1 MKIVTVLRSGG
12 DFAPNHVWGLA
23 AQLENAMGAADFVC
37 LSDEPAVPG
46 YRPLRHN
53 WPGWWSK
60 MEVFRLR
67 GPCLYMDLDTVV
79 IGDLGPILEVAR
91 REWFTVLRDFNPQQR
106 ELGTGLMAWSGD
118 LSIVYRRFLKDPAG
132 HMAANSNPRHW
143 GDQGFI
149 ERQPE
154 PRAYWQE
161 HVPRMVVSW
170 KKHCM
175 GGRIP
180 AGARVVCFHGEPRPW
195 AVGQFGHL
203 YRDAA

>member
-12 DFAPNHVWGLA
+12 DFAPDHAIALQ
-23 AQLENAMGAADFVC
+23 AQCKRHAPGVEFLCLTDFR
-37 LSDEPAVPG
+37 DVPG
-46 YRPLRHN
+46 RRSLTHR

-60 MEVFRLR
+60 IEAFRVP
-67 GPCLYMDLDTVV
+67 GPALYMDLDTVV
-79 IGDLGPILEVAR
+79 TGDLGPLLEVAR

-118 LSIVYRRFLKDPAG
+118 LSIIYRRFLKDPAG

-154 PRAYWQE
+154 PRGYWQE
-161 HVPRMVVSW
+161 HVPGMVVSW
-170 KKHCM
+170 KKHCL

-180 AGARVVCFHGEPRPW
+180 EGARVVCFHGEPRPW